1 MVLQNRWS
9 HSRRNMQVFQGF
21 LLKTPQRN
29 YFHNR
34 TKHCKGALGLREEEL
49 REVLP
54 GKRQQTNLVVVRQI
68 FSLGGW
74 GSAGLFVTADGDAA
88 VAASVFGPP
97 AGLWP
102 GQGQQSIGRQGAG
115 DGRLVHSGGEAV
127 AAVKLPGDVAMVI
140 LEKQR
145 SSSKQ
150 KNFLFWNKLR
160 AYVDL

>member
-1 MVLQNRWS
+1 M
-9 HSRRNMQVFQGF
+9 
-21 LLKTPQRN
+21 
-29 YFHNR
+29 
-34 TKHCKGALGLREEEL
+34 
-49 REVLP
+49 
-54 GKRQQTNLVVVRQI
+54 VVRQI

-97 AGLWP
+97 TGLWP

-160 AYVDL
+160 AYVDLWSLLKPLMTHKQMAFHFLNLLYQSKFIYKNRFTIQNHKHQNENKNPPSPL